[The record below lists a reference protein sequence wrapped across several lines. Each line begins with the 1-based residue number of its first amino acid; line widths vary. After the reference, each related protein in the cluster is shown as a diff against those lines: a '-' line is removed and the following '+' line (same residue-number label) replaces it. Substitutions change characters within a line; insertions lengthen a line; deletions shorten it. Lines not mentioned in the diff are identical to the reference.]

1 MTQTLEVSPDTMITP
16 FGKSLLFRAIEAMNS
31 NASDMYA
38 ALIEHENADDA
49 MRDFLAGIVMKR
61 DAPST
66 NWKNFEVEIPNE
78 NQKKIMTDCLFRLRI
93 KNIDKQVSE
102 IKNKISDNLI
112 ESDIEIL
119 KTITNLTKEK
129 NNLLQQLRSG
139 I

>member
-1 MTQTLEVSPDTMITP
+1 
-16 FGKSLLFRAIEAMNS
+16 
-31 NASDMYA
+31 
-38 ALIEHENADDA
+38 
-49 MRDFLAGIVMKR
+49 
-61 DAPST
+61 
-66 NWKNFEVEIPNE
+66 
-78 NQKKIMTDCLFRLRI
+78 MTDCLFRLRI